1 VGSSPIGPAI
11 REQGISVER
20 LNSLFSLWAPVWVG
34 CFDVLFKVESKR
46 QGYPETGGLELFL
59 GWGLDLLVVACVD
72 VVGARRHE
80 RIKAM

>member
-1 VGSSPIGPAI
+1 MGSSPIGPAI

-59 GWGLDLLVVACVD
+59 G
-72 VVGARRHE
+72 VGIGFVGGCMRGRGW
-80 RIKAM
+80 RQTS